1 MFNFRKYDT
10 VKIGALSGFLLPVLI
25 GLLIYLFSSGDLNIV
40 QYYKKLSGSNIVTH
54 IVSLCVFPNVLIF
67 LLFNWQ
73 DMIDAAKGVLGMTI
87 VWAILVF
94 AIKFLG

>member
-1 MFNFRKYDT
+1 MFNIRKYDT

-25 GLLIYLFSSGDLNIV
+25 GLVIYLFSSGDLNIV

-73 DMIDAAKGVLGMTI
+73 DMINAAKGVLGMTI

>member
-1 MFNFRKYDT
+1 MFNIRKYDT

-25 GLLIYLFSSGDLNIV
+25 GLVIYLFSSGDLNIV

>member
-1 MFNFRKYDT
+1 MFNIRKFDT